1 MSYGV
6 ALAPEALEDLA
17 KLPLGIRARVE
28 QALVRLAESP
38 TALSRPSHF
47 PYVPAQ
53 AYELHYQLEST
64 EYFVTILFR
73 YAQDEQTLIVLA
85 IPCLTD

>member
-17 KLPLGIRARVE
+17 RLPPEIRSRVE
-28 QALVRLAESP
+28 QALARLAGSP

-47 PYVPAQ
+47 PYLPAQ
-53 AYELHYQLEST
+53 AYELQYQLEST

-73 YAQDEQTLIVLA
+73 YAQDEQNLVILA
-85 IPCLTD
+85 IPCLID

>member
-6 ALAPEALEDLA
+6 ALAPEALEDLQ
-17 KLPLGIRARVE
+17 KLPPAIRTRVE
-28 QALVRLAESP
+28 QALSLLAENP

-47 PYVPAQ
+47 PHVPCQ
-53 AYELHYQLEST
+53 AYELHYQEQST
-64 EYFVTILFR
+64 EYFITILFR
-73 YAQDEQTLIVLA
+73 YAQDEQSLNILA